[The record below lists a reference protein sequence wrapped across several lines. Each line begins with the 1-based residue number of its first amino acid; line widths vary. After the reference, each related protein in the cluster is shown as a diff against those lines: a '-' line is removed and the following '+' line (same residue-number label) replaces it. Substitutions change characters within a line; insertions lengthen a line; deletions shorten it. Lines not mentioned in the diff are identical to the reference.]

1 MNITISKED
10 FIKIETVEHCFPN
23 QANTYVRILSFISM
37 ILIFS
42 SNGYLINIL
51 RKQTSSI
58 LDWIML
64 IDLLIGII
72 NSVRLVLNFVMGS
85 VVLNNIPLCMILNF
99 FNYYINVCNKL
110 ITMSI
115 AVYRYVF
122 VVKHEFVQDAVRRQS
137 FSQTLFSSIFILS
150 AVMTGYAVF
159 FKEKYKY
166 FLSM

>member
-1 MNITISKED
+1 ME
-10 FIKIETVEHCFPN
+10 IEIVEHCYPS
-23 QANTYVRILSFISM
+23 QAIIHVRILSLISVIM
-37 ILIFS
+37 IFS
-42 SNGYLINIL
+42 SNGYLINIIM
-51 RKQTSSI
+51 KQTNSL

-64 IDLLIGII
+64 IDSFIGIF
-72 NSVRLVLNFVMGS
+72 NSIRIVLNLVIGT
-85 VVLNNIPLCMILNF
+85 VVLNNIPVCLILNF

-115 AVYRYVF
+115 AIYRYVF
-122 VVKHEFVQDAVRRQS
+122 VVKHEFVQDAGRRQS